1 MRAAFGVAVAHLA
14 AKLGGTPGGWT
25 WARLHT
31 RYFPSVSG
39 AAGLGYGPRVSS
51 GDAWTVDAA
60 EGGLQSS
67 IGPSWRMIVDF
78 SGAGSASGGGPSLAE
93 GVYPGG
99 QSENPASPWYANLIA
114 DWWDNRY
121 LPMASTG
128 SAGAGSVRWSLR
140 PARPGGWRPGPAPGP
155 VRGPAIAAVA
165 RPDGRVAVADLRK
178 LGKRGSYRLGAR
190 RLDSGGSPRWSGS
203 KGRAAPAPHAPHA
216 RMFRPPPART
226 RFGPGWLSSWPE
238 PSSSRSRRSSGCGS
252 CRSSPGW
259 WPRRRPP
266 GRLAAALGAAGHH
279 RNGRRGGGGFRRC
292 GRPRAASPPVRPRGS
307 SPRWLGF
314 LRTRRSALSSRYW
327 WPSCR
332 PSSACGSAARS
343 RHRVGSR

>member
-39 AAGLGYGPRVSS
+39 AAGLGYGPRASS

-78 SGAGSASGGGPSLAE
+78 SGSGSGSGSASGGGPSLAE

-128 SAGAGSVRWSLR
+128 SAGAGAVRWSLR
-140 PARPGGWRPGPAPGP
+140 PAAAGTVAAGAGSRAAAGTGHSSGGA
-155 VRGPAIAAVA
+155 
-165 RPDGRVAVADLRK
+165 
-178 LGKRGSYRLGAR
+178 AR
-190 RLDSGGSPRWSGS
+190 RAGG
-203 KGRAAPAPHAPHA
+203 
-216 RMFRPPPART
+216 
-226 RFGPGWLSSWPE
+226 
-238 PSSSRSRRSSGCGS
+238 
-252 CRSSPGW
+252 
-259 WPRRRPP
+259 
-266 GRLAAALGAAGHH
+266 
-279 RNGRRGGGGFRRC
+279 RG
-292 GRPRAASPPVRPRGS
+292 
-307 SPRWLGF
+307 
-314 LRTRRSALSSRYW
+314 
-327 WPSCR
+327 
-332 PSSACGSAARS
+332 
-343 RHRVGSR
+343 